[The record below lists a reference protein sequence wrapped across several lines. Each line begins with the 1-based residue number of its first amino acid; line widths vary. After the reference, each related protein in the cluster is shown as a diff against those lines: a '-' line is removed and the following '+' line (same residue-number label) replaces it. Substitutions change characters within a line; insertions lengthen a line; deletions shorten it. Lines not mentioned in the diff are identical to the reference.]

1 MSTTKFAI
9 SPEQSASLSS
19 VSNTNRTREQLKKHN
34 HIHTENYCS
43 MIFTREGNYS
53 RDCKVKKI
61 KLRGQEKR

>member
-43 MIFTREGNYS
+43 MIFTREG
-53 RDCKVKKI
+53 KTT
-61 KLRGQEKR
+61 QETAK